1 MILQITYTSHDKRGL
16 LSILDTRCEH
26 GQPDTCCDLEKF
38 YLIIP
43 YALSDLSQ
51 NLRLNSDVPR
61 ATKLLWLRE
70 LLEGLRTLH
79 AVGIMHH
86 DIRPQNMLSLLNESS
101 RALLCDYGKVS
112 ESETS
117 TIIIIGPI
125 HSLAL
130 DVWTVFT
137 DGPYTAKIDMWAY
150 GYVIAEILGY
160 SSQKYSGLDDFYAA
174 NSRIPRNRH
183 LKILKMLRAH
193 CEKTT
198 EDESLVDLVFKLL
211 I

>member
-51 NLRLNSDVPR
+51 ILWINSDIPR

-79 AVGIMHH
+79 AVGIMHR
-86 DIRPQNMLSLLNESS
+86 DIRPQNMLSLSNEPP
-101 RALLCDYGKVS
+101 RASLCDYGKAS

-117 TIIIIGPI
+117 TITTIGPI
-125 HSLAL
+125 HSLAPE
-130 DVWTVFT
+130 VWTVST

-150 GYVIAEILGY
+150 GYAIAEILGY
-160 SSQKYSGLDDFYAA
+160 SSQKYPGPDGFYAA
-174 NSRIPRNRH
+174 NSRISRNRH
-183 LKILKMLRAH
+183 SKILQMLRAH